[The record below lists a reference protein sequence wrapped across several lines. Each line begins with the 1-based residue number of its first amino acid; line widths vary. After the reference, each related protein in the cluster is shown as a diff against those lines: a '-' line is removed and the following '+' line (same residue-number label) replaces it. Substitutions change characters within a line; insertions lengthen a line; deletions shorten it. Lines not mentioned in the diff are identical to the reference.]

1 MRDARFGSDDLDD
14 CRSFGID
21 DSISM
26 EVVLMLKQSTQRSID
41 EEPRLRKSE
50 TLLVVVPKWM
60 VLRTVLTTLALATLY
75 LEMRSATRPNSAS
88 RVQ

>member
-1 MRDARFGSDDLDD
+1 
-14 CRSFGID
+14 
-21 DSISM
+21 
-26 EVVLMLKQSTQRSID
+26 MLKQSKRPSID
-41 EEPRLRKSE
+41 EAPRLRKSE

-75 LEMRSATRPNSAS
+75 LEMRSATRPNGAS